1 MEMLLAIIHGL
12 AIGVIVSAPMGP
24 TGMLCIQRTLNKG
37 RAAGFFTGV
46 GAALS
51 DLLYC
56 FLAGVSISIIID
68 FINLYKTQFEILG
81 CIAMICFG
89 IYIARKNPSKSLAAR
104 EGKPQKNNYLQD
116 FATGFLITF
125 SNPLIL
131 GIILGLYAQF
141 NFPTPHFTL
150 YHYIA
155 GFLAILV
162 GALIWW
168 FVITYLVNKVRT
180 HFNLRSI
187 WIINVIIGVVI
198 CVISLLALGKT
209 IFEIFA

>member
-68 FINLYKTQFEILG
+68 FINLYKTQFENLG
-81 CIAMICFG
+81 CIAMIGFG
-89 IYIARKNPSKSLAAR
+89 IYIARKNPSKSLVF
-104 EGKPQKNNYLQD
+104 P
-116 FATGFLITF
+116 GFT
-125 SNPLIL
+125 L
-131 GIILGLYAQF
+131 GAYFIIGLYAQF
-141 NFPTPHFTL
+141 NFPTPQFTL

-198 CVISLLALGKT
+198 CVISLIALGKT
-209 IFEIFA
+209 LFEIFA

>member
-81 CIAMICFG
+81 CIAMIGFG

-116 FATGFLITF
+116 FVTGFLITF

-141 NFPTPHFTL
+141 NFPTPQFTL
-150 YHYIA
+150 YH
-155 GFLAILV
+155 
-162 GALIWW
+162 
-168 FVITYLVNKVRT
+168 
-180 HFNLRSI
+180 
-187 WIINVIIGVVI
+187 
-198 CVISLLALGKT
+198 
-209 IFEIFA
+209 